1 VKQKAITLVTIVL
14 IALLMSLV
22 VVGSNNK
29 EKKVAMEKIEALK
42 SGDPILYFGETCPHC
57 KDVEEWLVQN
67 KVEEQLKIVKKEVWN
82 DRQNAGELAK
92 VAQSCGLDTSSIGVP
107 FLYAE
112 EKCMVG
118 TPEIT
123 GYFSSKLDLD
133 SQTQEA
139 SQAGLSPEGTPSAIS
154 N

>member
-1 VKQKAITLVTIVL
+1 
-14 IALLMSLV
+14 MSLV

-42 SGDPILYFGETCPHC
+42 SGDPILYYGETCPHC

-67 KVEEQLKIVKKEVWN
+67 KVEEKIAIVKKEVWN
-82 DRQNAGELAK
+82 NRQNASELSK
-92 VAQSCGLDTSSIGVP
+92 VAESCGLDVNSIGVP

-112 EKCMVG
+112 DKCMVG

-123 GYFSSKLDLD
+123 GYFSSKLSLDLVN
-133 SQTQEA
+133 QEA
-139 SQAGLSPEGTPSAIS
+139 SQAGLLPEGTPSAIA